1 MNRHRLTGGLMILGL
16 GFALHGPPALAQS
29 SAEED
34 PYLLREADWPC
45 HGRYRETYSAG
56 AFWQGPPLDGAAEAL
71 QDAPEIRKLA
81 ETVVA
86 SDVNEAAAQPMIDA
100 FAAELPAGKERS
112 WHLTL
117 LFAAVLEES
126 NLYRRFVLEGIV
138 AMMGRRRLAA
148 EALAESA
155 VAYQSLAAESSSEAA
170 AERKALEQ
178 RRFWQQRVFDK
189 AEDEARFLCHRLTT
203 LEGKLGRL
211 ARAITGHL

>member
-1 MNRHRLTGGLMILGL
+1 MSRHCLTAWLMILGL
-16 GFALHGPPALAQS
+16 FLAGPPALAQS
-29 SAEED
+29 AAEED

-56 AFWQGPPLDGAAEAL
+56 AFWQGPPLDGAQQAL
-71 QDAPEIRKLA
+71 ERAPEIHKLA
-81 ETVVA
+81 ETIVA
-86 SDVNEAAAQPMIDA
+86 PDIGAAAAQPMIDA
-100 FAAELPAGKERS
+100 FAADQPAGEARRRR
-112 WHLTL
+112 LTL

-148 EALAESA
+148 EALARSEL
-155 VAYQSLAAESSSEAA
+155 AYQSRAAETSDEAQ

-178 RRFWQQRVFDK
+178 RRFWQQRAFDE

-203 LEGKLGRL
+203 MEGKLGRL
-211 ARAITGHL
+211 TRAIAGHL